1 MFRPH
6 SPLPTCTCPA
16 HSAKLMRTCQAITI
30 YGNHIYF
37 VMSTIKTTVYLDAAD
52 YRRLKALA
60 AADSRSAAELIRA
73 AVSEYA
79 RRRAPERLPRSLGA
93 ACSGYGQLSER
104 AEDLLQG
111 MGEDS

>member
-1 MFRPH
+1 MCSPRP
-6 SPLPTCTCPA
+6 LGETDEERLKGVA
-16 HSAKLMRTCQAITI
+16 I
-30 YGNHIYF
+30 YGNHIYSC
-37 VMSTIKTTVYLDAAD
+37 MSTMKTTVYLDAAD

-60 AADSRSAAELIRA
+60 AADGRSAAELIRV

-79 RRRAPERLPRSLGA
+79 QRRAPGRLPRSLGA
-93 ACSGYGQLSER
+93 ACSGDGQLSAR